1 MVDFKGRRGG
11 DIYGGERPRR
21 GKISLKS
28 RRGGLGEENRSI
40 FPRRGA
46 LARNCQE
53 FFLAGVTS
61 FSPGV
66 TRGHPGQADLSSLS
80 LAIDQI

>member
-1 MVDFKGRRGG
+1 MQVSTVSTGQYKTVLSKGRRGG

-40 FPRRGA
+40 FPRRG
-46 LARNCQE
+46 
-53 FFLAGVTS
+53 
-61 FSPGV
+61 
-66 TRGHPGQADLSSLS
+66 H
-80 LAIDQI
+80 

>member
-1 MVDFKGRRGG
+1 MAHIKKKCVLSKGRRGG

-28 RRGGLGEENRSI
+28 RRGGLGEENCSI

-61 FSPGV
+61 FSPGAN
-66 TRGHPGQADLSSLS
+66 RGYPGLK
-80 LAIDQI
+80 